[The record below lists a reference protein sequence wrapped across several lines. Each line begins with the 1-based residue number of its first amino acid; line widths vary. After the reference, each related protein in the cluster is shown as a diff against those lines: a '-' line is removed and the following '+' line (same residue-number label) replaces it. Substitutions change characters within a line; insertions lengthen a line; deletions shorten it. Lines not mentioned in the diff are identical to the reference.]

1 MYIDSFC
8 QKIYIYVVIFVKDMW
23 SRDRAIYGRAPK
35 TVPKYFDLH
44 TLIYI
49 EVEQGR
55 LCEVNGKV
63 YRKNASELCKDE
75 SALRGCEEHLCDSSF
90 GVYTFNAMK

>member
-1 MYIDSFC
+1 MYVESFW
-8 QKIYIYVVIFVKDMW
+8 QKMYIYVVIFVKDIW
-23 SRDRAIYGRAPK
+23 SRDRAIYDRAPK

-49 EVEQGR
+49 EVEQGQ
-55 LCEVNGKV
+55 LCEVNGKL

-75 SALRGCEEHLCDSSF
+75 SALRRWEEHLCDSSF
-90 GVYTFNAMK
+90 GVHTRLMP